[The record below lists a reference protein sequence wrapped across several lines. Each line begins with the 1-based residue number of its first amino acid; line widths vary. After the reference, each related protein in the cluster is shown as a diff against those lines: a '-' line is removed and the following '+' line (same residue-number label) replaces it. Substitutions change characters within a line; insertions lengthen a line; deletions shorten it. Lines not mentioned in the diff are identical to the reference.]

1 MSAEV
6 FLDARLMEPP
16 EPLEGAMAALAT
28 LAPGQFF
35 HMQHRMAPRMLYPQ
49 LAAMGLTEKTLQ
61 LSNDEVHIVVWAAAD
76 PAAAAAAEQCCAQLS
91 GDIPS

>member
-28 LAPGQFF
+28 LTPGQFF

-76 PAAAAAAEQCCAQLS
+76 PTAAAAAEQCCAQLS
-91 GDIPS
+91 RIIQS